1 MRHSIS
7 IGELETR
14 KNMTNKKNFMQT
26 KRDWCQE
33 IVQSLG
39 CSCRQAKMNLSR

>member
-7 IGELETR
+7 IGELDNR

-26 KRDWCQE
+26 KRDWRQE

-39 CSCRQAKMNLSR
+39 CSCRQAKMNLSG